1 MLPPVPDVYMYFTD
15 FEGKNQPRIFSAKE
29 NQALDRLSY
38 ILTARCSGAYRRGSS
53 FVVEL
58 PAHVQGLVIS

>member
-1 MLPPVPDVYMYFTD
+1 MLPPVLDVYIYFTD
-15 FEGKNQPRIFSAKE
+15 FEGKNQPRIFSARE
-29 NQALDRLSY
+29 NQALDHLSY

-58 PAHVQGLVIS
+58 LEHFQGL